1 MKNTINLTLGY
12 VTLYFASC
20 KMIDAC
26 EALCPEIFTERI
38 SNGCKKIVGFLF
50 SLAISDVLTRRE
62 RESNFEL
69 VEFNSNSKSIS
80 RNFFNT

>member
-1 MKNTINLTLGY
+1 MNNTINLTLGY

-26 EALCPEIFTERI
+26 KALYPQIFTERI

-50 SLAISDVLTRRE
+50 SLIISDILTRRD
-62 RESNFEL
+62 REPNFEL
-69 VEFNSNSKSIS
+69 VEFNSNSKSI
-80 RNFFNT
+80 